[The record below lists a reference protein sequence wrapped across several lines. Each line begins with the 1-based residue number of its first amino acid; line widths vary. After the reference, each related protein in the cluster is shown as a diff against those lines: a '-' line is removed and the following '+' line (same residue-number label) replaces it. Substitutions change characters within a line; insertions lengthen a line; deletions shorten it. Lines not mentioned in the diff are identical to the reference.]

1 MIKSLICNKKQRNT
15 LRLKWWRTGQ
25 GRNTLIWFVV
35 IVSHDVVCASIN
47 SWWNVIIA
55 PVWKH
60 GPRSPTW
67 LKVFGWIKP
76 KVRSESKTSGKEET
90 PAPLSPSDSSL
101 DDWEKWINHV
111 GTRKRVNYTW
121 SGWSQRKLWWKF
133 SAVLTC
139 KLFVRVAYRG
149 ERLIELSSSW
159 FPPKFPWG

>member
-1 MIKSLICNKKQRNT
+1 VWASKLVVTGVSGDTCIWS
-15 LRLKWWRTGQ
+15 RL
-25 GRNTLIWFVV
+25 VV
-35 IVSHDVVCASIN
+35 GVHITCDWIN
-47 SWWNVIIA
+47 SWWNVTIA

-67 LKVFGWIKP
+67 LKVFWCIKP
-76 KVRSESKTSGKEET
+76 KREVKARTSGKGET
-90 PAPLSPSDSSL
+90 PAPLSPSDSL
-101 DDWEKWINHV
+101 FDDWEKWINHV

-159 FPPKFPWG
+159 FLPKFPWG